1 MLELKNVSKTF
12 NPGTV
17 NEKKAL
23 EVRDLLQTA
32 VPTIDILVR
41 QTAPIIATHGGPG
54 AFAVMFYAEK
64 A

>member
-23 EVRDLLQTA
+23 DKLSLNLNEGDFSVDMAL
-32 VPTIDILVR
+32 TILI
-41 QTAPIIATHGGPG
+41 
-54 AFAVMFYAEK
+54 
-64 A
+64 